1 MSVISLA
8 LLIACSDHSDK
19 AVAEQIED
27 APLPKSQFVT
37 PACKEN
43 MDLFGRDID
52 GVTTV
57 SIGDS
62 GTINGW
68 CRDKEITVAFDKSHG
83 CHVLACPQEQGGMW
97 SINFSTDL
105 PRAVTMA
112 TSKNAMTTTDIDLNM
127 ECGGTAFVTYAV
139 NRRSATVRCANGV
152 ERIVAN
158 ATWYRFV
165 AR

>member
-1 MSVISLA
+1 MYVISLA
-8 LLIACSDHSDK
+8 LILVACSDHPDK
-19 AVAEQIED
+19 TVVEPQVSTS
-27 APLPKSQFVT
+27 LKSPFVT

-43 MDLFGRDID
+43 MDLFGRDIE
-52 GVTTV
+52 GVRTI

-68 CRDKEITVAFDKSHG
+68 CRAEITVAFDKSHG

-97 SINFSTDL
+97 SINFSAEHPL
-105 PRAVTMA
+105 AVTMA
-112 TSKNAMTTTDIDLNM
+112 TSENAMTTTDIDLNT
-127 ECGGTAFVTYAV
+127 ECGGAAFVTYAV
-139 NRRSATVRCANGV
+139 NRGSATVRCANGV

-158 ATWYRFV
+158 ATRYRFV